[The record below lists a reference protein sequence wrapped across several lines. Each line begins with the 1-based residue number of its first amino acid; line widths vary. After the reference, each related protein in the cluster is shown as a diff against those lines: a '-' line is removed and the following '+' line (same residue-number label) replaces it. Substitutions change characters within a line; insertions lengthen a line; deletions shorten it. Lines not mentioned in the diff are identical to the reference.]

1 MNSHIALIDKM
12 NKFFLFVSFGL
23 FVSCNHLRK
32 SASADFSNVINIEY
46 NTEKTREVKLDKL
59 IDAFSYVKL
68 ETNANCLIGEIEQV
82 VVLDSLI
89 IISDPGIANSIYVF
103 DINGKFR
110 NRISRVGNAQNE
122 YLDIQYVFVNSH
134 NELGI
139 VDNVKDAVLFFSLDG
154 KFQRSVNNPYPN
166 TGMDYVNG
174 DTVAFF
180 VANITSF
187 PDKTANRSYFV
198 IADDEYKPLYYLG
211 EDPNYFYPEVH
222 FQRGQNLY
230 RYDDNLYCGLT
241 FDNTIYRIGTSGVE
255 AKYQL
260 TLSPEK
266 IYEMKMEDFETRDK
280 FISKFE
286 HFTTFSGGF
295 IECKDFALFRYR
307 FPENWQHPFRTVLYN
322 RNNGT
327 LVALADDVEAPE
339 LSYFYVPCNRYGD
352 NTIVEA
358 MSAVDV
364 IRKRDA
370 LFGDGVPRDMEP
382 LYDGLS
388 VDSNPVLFFYNINMD
403 RINE

>member
-1 MNSHIALIDKM
+1 MRKKIILVLALYSSM
-12 NKFFLFVSFGL
+12 ALL
-23 FVSCNHLRK
+23 SCNHLKK
-32 SASADFSNVINIEY
+32 SALADFSNVISINY
-46 NTEKTREVKLDKL
+46 DTEKTREVFLEKVIEDTR
-59 IDAFSYVKL
+59 YVRL
-68 ETNANCLIGEIEQV
+68 ETDENCLIGEIEQI
-82 VVLDSLI
+82 LLTDSFI
-89 IISDPGIANSIYVF
+89 VTVDPSIANSIYVF
-103 DINGKFR
+103 DLNGKFR
-110 NRISRVGNAQNE
+110 NRISRVGNSKSE
-122 YLDIQYVFVNSH
+122 YLDIQYVFVNSS
-134 NELGI
+134 NEVGI
-139 VDNVKDAVLFFSLDG
+139 VDNIKDVILFFSIDG
-154 KFQRSVNNPYPN
+154 QFKRSEHNPYPTTEMN
-166 TGMDYVNG
+166 YING

-180 VANITSF
+180 SGNGTNYA
-187 PDKTANRSYFV
+187 DKTANRSYFV

-211 EDPNYFYPEVH
+211 EDPNYYYPEVR

-266 IYEMKMEDFETRDK
+266 IYEMKMDDFETRDK

-307 FPENWQHPFRTVLYN
+307 FPENWQHPFRTVLFN
-322 RNNGT
+322 RNNGD
-327 LVALADDVEAPE
+327 VVVLANDVDAPE
-339 LSYFYVPCNRYGD
+339 LSYFYVPCYRYGD

-358 MSAVDV
+358 LSAVDV

-370 LFGDGVPRDMEP
+370 LFGDGAAGDLEP

-388 VDSNPVLFFYNINMD
+388 VDSNPVLFFYTINMD
-403 RINE
+403 RLNEE